1 MKFSPINDIVKLYTK
16 SRFIGIQKFLDN
28 PLDVQRDMLAKMVK
42 SAASTEYGKQ
52 YGFKFIKTYE
62 EFKRTVPIREYESL
76 SPYIQRIRNGEQNVL
91 WPTMIK
97 WFSKSSGTTD
107 NKSKFIPVSFESIND
122 NHLKGGKDI
131 LSWYCHHYPESQIFT
146 GKSLRLG
153 GSSSVNSINHESYYG
168 DLSAIIV
175 ENLPLWAE
183 IRTTP
188 NQRISLMPEWESKM
202 EAMANA
208 TIKENVTSLV
218 GVPSWMLVLSKH
230 ILKKTGAKTLKEVWP
245 NLELYI
251 HGGVSFKPYREEFS
265 KLVGEGDMVYTETYN
280 ATEGFFAVQD
290 SFPSKGMLLLL
301 DHGIFYE
308 FIPLD
313 EFNGEESEAISLNE
327 VDLGV
332 TYAMV
337 ITTNSGLWRYSIG
350 DTIRFVSLDPYR
362 IEIVGRTKHFI
373 NAFGEEL
380 MIDNAITALE
390 RASKQTGANVKD
402 YSAAPVYMS
411 GVTAGGHEWIFEFNT
426 APNDIELFA
435 KILDDTLKEVN
446 SDYEAKRYKNMAL
459 HFPVIIEAR
468 SNVFYDWLMKKG
480 KLGGQNKVPRLSNN
494 RTILEELLEL
504 NAQ

>member
-1 MKFSPINDIVKLYTK
+1 MPFSPINAIVKLYTK
-16 SRFIGIQKFLDN
+16 SRFRGIEHYLEN
-28 PLDVQRDMLAKMVK
+28 PIEVQHDLLASMVK
-42 SAASTEYGKQ
+42 SAANTEYGKQ
-52 YGFKFIKTYE
+52 FGFKFIKSYE

-76 SPYIQRIRNGEQNVL
+76 SPYIQRIREGEQNVL

-107 NKSKFIPVSFESIND
+107 SKSKFIPVSFESINE

-131 LSWYCHHYPESQIFT
+131 LSWYCQSHPDSQLFT

-183 IRTTP
+183 IRSVP
-188 NQRISLMPEWESKM
+188 NQRISLMPEWETKM
-202 EAMANA
+202 EAIANA
-208 TIKENVTSLV
+208 TIDEDVTSLV
-218 GVPSWMLVLSKH
+218 GVPSWMMVLSKH

-251 HGGVSFKPYREEFS
+251 HGGVSFKPYRDEFS
-265 KLVGEGDMVYTETYN
+265 KLVGGDGIVYTETYN

-301 DHGIFYE
+301 DHAVFYE

-313 EFNGEESEAISLNE
+313 EFNGEESEAIPLEE
-327 VDLGV
+327 VQLGK

-337 ITTNSGLWRYSIG
+337 ITTKSGLWRYSIG
-350 DTIRFVSLDPYR
+350 DTVRFVSLDPFR

-380 MIDNAITALE
+380 MIDNAANALAE
-390 RASKQTGANVKD
+390 ACKQTGANVKD
-402 YSAAPVYMS
+402 YSAAPVYMQDDN
-411 GVTAGGHEWIFEFNT
+411 AGGHEWIIEFNT
-426 APNDIELFA
+426 PPESMQAFA
-435 KILDDTLKEVN
+435 EVLDNTLKAIN

-459 HFPVIIEAR
+459 HFPVIHQAR
-468 SNVFYDWLMKKG
+468 PNVFYDWLKQKG

-494 RTILEELLEL
+494 RTILEELLSL